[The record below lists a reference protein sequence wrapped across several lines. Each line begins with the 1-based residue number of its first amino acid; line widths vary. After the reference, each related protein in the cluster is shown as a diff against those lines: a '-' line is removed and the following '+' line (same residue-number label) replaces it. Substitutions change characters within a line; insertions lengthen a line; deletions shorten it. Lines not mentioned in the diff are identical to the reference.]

1 MKMKPVYAAYFIVG
15 LLVLFAG
22 LKIHQYLTREFEEW
36 EAVVEAK
43 TDSLA
48 QLKDRITEDSARIVE
63 SEAELAA
70 VRDSALRAIETAD
83 STADVAVSEAERLY
97 EELVNQSPPELTPV
111 FQAWRDSWMQALA
124 AKDTV
129 IINERRIRTRQDT
142 LHAQYRQINDDL
154 HEALRRSEELT
165 EFWKGK
171 AQRSWYEKWQIVAPV
186 TAGATLVGVGL
197 LATVLPD

>member
-142 LHAQYRQINDDL
+142 LLAQYRQINDDL